1 MNADTQTSSPAPA
14 DSTPEAQSAPQTA
27 PQTEAMSEAAPG
39 AQQPQAP
46 AESGAPDRTEPAAEA
61 IQSETASAAATPEAS
76 PADASAPAQPS
87 DATPP
92 ADSAPAL
99 SAPALSAEVNAEIEA
114 AMAEMGADMDAAMGG
129 AQASP
134 KPAKAKLRGPRVVQG
149 GREHRSGTVVSVGPN
164 DVFVEFGP
172 KELGVLER
180 PQFKEGT
187 DKAVDLPNVGDQ
199 LEVVVQRF
207 DANEGILLCVLPG
220 TVQKADWELLEPGQ
234 NVEARV
240 SGTNKGGLELEV
252 AGHRAFMPASQVDV
266 NRIPDLSIFVGEK
279 LECRVQRIDRSGR
292 GNIVL
297 SRRELVKEERAKA
310 AEKLREALN
319 EGDTVEGTVRKIM
332 PFGAFIDLGGVDGLV
347 HISDLSHDRVGMGE
361 KAVAKYVSEGQ
372 KVRVQILSIDWDA
385 NRIGLGMKQLEAD
398 PFEAAAAEVAEGATL
413 TGKVTKILDFGCFVE
428 VAPGVEGLVHIS
440 EIDYR
445 RINKVEDAVQ
455 AGEVVQVKV
464 LKIDPASRKVS
475 LSIKATKEAPAQQ
488 GGGRGRGRGRG
499 ERDDRSPDE
508 ILKET
513 PQLRRLREQAQKK
526 ARDDKSG
533 GGGLGDAGGLGIGLG
548 DLKL

>member
-1 MNADTQTSSPAPA
+1 PPYDEPL
-14 DSTPEAQSAPQTA
+14 PEVVPEDRALRAITAQAGILLSL
-27 PQTEAMSEAAPG
+27 
-39 AQQPQAP
+39 
-46 AESGAPDRTEPAAEA
+46 DRAGLLRLCRTV
-61 IQSETASAAATPEAS
+61 T
-76 PADASAPAQPS
+76 
-87 DATPP
+87 
-92 ADSAPAL
+92 
-99 SAPALSAEVNAEIEA
+99 EIEA